1 MHKQRGIKWKSKSLN
16 RGHLVTYL
24 SFYESFMAHPFISSN
39 LILRLCVCLCVVL
52 GAIFISNKTNFFLL
66 FPSHNINFLEVIR
79 FGHTSLWPFDYTHNS
94 CAKINTY
101 TNTRNRRSLADL
113 HTHHAQTHSHAKQA
127 GRQAL
132 TPNVME
138 SCTAHFIFTD
148 QSINDITKTHCDYKV
163 FVRVSLCVC
172 LLVHH
177 LNAVCIVLK
186 INCCVFSRSMVFKL
200 SSTRESE
207 KIVTKYSDLEN
218 TTCRTTNT
226 TRHNVND
233 FFLLVSFYNG
243 ETLRNN

>member
-1 MHKQRGIKWKSKSLN
+1 
-16 RGHLVTYL
+16 
-24 SFYESFMAHPFISSN
+24 
-39 LILRLCVCLCVVL
+39 
-52 GAIFISNKTNFFLL
+52 
-66 FPSHNINFLEVIR
+66 
-79 FGHTSLWPFDYTHNS
+79 
-94 CAKINTY
+94 
-101 TNTRNRRSLADL
+101 
-113 HTHHAQTHSHAKQA
+113 
-127 GRQAL
+127 
-132 TPNVME
+132 ME

-148 QSINDITKTHCDYKV
+148 QSVNDITKTHCDYKV

-226 TRHNVND
+226 TRHNDND
-233 FFLLVSFYNG
+233 FFLLVSFYSR
-243 ETLRNN
+243 ETLRNNWILKFRFKVFFIVIEIILHMKQIWNWILYATSQSYSMHAVPFLWLQLHFYLSESVVGMTWK

>member
-1 MHKQRGIKWKSKSLN
+1 MVIPLYGLLITPTIAVRKSTHIQTHET
-16 RGHLVTYL
+16 GAHL
-24 SFYESFMAHPFISSN
+24 P
-39 LILRLCVCLCVVL
+39 
-52 GAIFISNKTNFFLL
+52 
-66 FPSHNINFLEVIR
+66 
-79 FGHTSLWPFDYTHNS
+79 
-94 CAKINTY
+94 TY
-101 TNTRNRRSLADL
+101 TRITHR
-113 HTHHAQTHSHAKQA
+113 HTHTPSRQA

-138 SCTAHFIFTD
+138 SCTALFIFTD
-148 QSINDITKTHCDYKV
+148 QSVNDITKTHCDYKV

-243 ETLRNN
+243 ETLRNNWILKFRFKVFLLW